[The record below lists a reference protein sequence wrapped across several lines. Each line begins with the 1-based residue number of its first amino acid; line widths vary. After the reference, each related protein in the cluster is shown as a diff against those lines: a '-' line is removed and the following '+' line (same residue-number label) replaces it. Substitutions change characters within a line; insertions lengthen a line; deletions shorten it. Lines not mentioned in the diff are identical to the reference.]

1 MTRYTVRAER
11 SGKWWAL
18 QCEEEPGALS
28 QVSRLDQAEEHM
40 REAIAFVAE
49 VLEES
54 VEVDVIPVISESTR
68 RHMTAAAEART
79 EYEEAQKRAARESRA
94 AARELAKAGLS
105 MRDIGKVMGVSFQ
118 RAQQLVKGCGRSTD

>member
-1 MTRYTVRAER
+1 
-11 SGKWWAL
+11 
-18 QCEEEPGALS
+18 
-28 QVSRLDQAEEHM
+28 M

-118 RAQQLVKGCGRSTD
+118 RAQQLVKG